1 MAGDGI
7 GAEVMAA
14 TMNVIEW
21 LAASRS
27 VSFDV
32 TEGLVGGASYD
43 AHGVPLTDEALAMQ
57 WHRMQCC
64 SVLLVARNMM
74 IWRLI

>member
-1 MAGDGI
+1 MIMAGDGI

-21 LAASRS
+21 LAANRS

-43 AHGVPLTDEALAMQ
+43 AHGV
-57 WHRMQCC
+57 H
-64 SVLLVARNMM
+64 S
-74 IWRLI
+74 